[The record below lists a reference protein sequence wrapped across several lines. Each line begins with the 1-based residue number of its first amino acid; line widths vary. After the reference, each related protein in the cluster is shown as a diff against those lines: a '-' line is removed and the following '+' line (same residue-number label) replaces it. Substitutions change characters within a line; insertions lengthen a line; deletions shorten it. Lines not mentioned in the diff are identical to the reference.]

1 MFFRSCNQVF
11 LILNSDLRIWNHF
24 GKKKRMRTSAGFAD
38 QPKNTE
44 PNHTRL
50 YFDFPGIISMSDQTA
65 GLSAATS
72 KLFQGNCI
80 YYIIIIRLAQ
90 KITRRNLYCNHPFHP
105 LSHSTR
111 LLQANLKL
119 LCQSSKGYFL
129 KYFETSNH
137 HLYSRCKDTAVL
149 KIIYKLN
156 PIFIILLTVIEVT
169 ENLPKCCIALFN
181 NMGKYLKFSAFKF
194 KSKQGTVFWEL

>member
-1 MFFRSCNQVF
+1 M
-11 LILNSDLRIWNHF
+11 ILKRDLRIGNHF
-24 GKKKRMRTSAGFAD
+24 RKQNSVGPPAGFAD
-38 QPKNTE
+38 KPKNTE

-50 YFDFPGIISMSDQTA
+50 YFDLPGIISMPDQTS

-80 YYIIIIRLAQ
+80 YHIIIIRLAQ

-119 LCQSSKGYFL
+119 LCQFLKGYFF
-129 KYFETSNH
+129 KCFKISNH
-137 HLYSRCKDTAVL
+137 RLYSRCNDDNGFPK
-149 KIIYKLN
+149 N
-156 PIFIILLTVIEVT
+156 
-169 ENLPKCCIALFN
+169 NL
-181 NMGKYLKFSAFKF
+181 
-194 KSKQGTVFWEL
+194 